1 MDRRRIALTAG
12 LVVALIASLA
22 PVGTSA
28 RGAEARFDRP
38 DGKVRKARIAQLP
51 SQVGK
56 NRMTMVFVELKGR
69 PVAAYVGAAEASGT
83 TLSRERK
90 VAIRQS
96 LGRQQSAVRTAIVR
110 AGGRIRADFTDVL
123 NGYRV
128 EIRGR
133 SIPALGR
140 IPGVQAVHRVPRH
153 VPDNTNVVLETGAA
167 ATWARTGFT
176 GEGVRI
182 AIIDSGINFYHKTF
196 AGAGLAPWEA
206 DDGLTQNEYF
216 PNEKVVGGWDF
227 VGDAYDA
234 GDETPVIAPDPNP
247 LDCKDIDSEVGQHG
261 THVAGTAAGFGV
273 TDAGDAYTG
282 PYTANAI
289 RDADL
294 RIGPGTA
301 PNASILA
308 YRIFGCSGSTFFTLD
323 AIERAVR
330 DGADVINMSLG
341 SNFGSPGTVDALAS
355 DNAVLAGVVVVASA
369 GNSAA
374 SAYITGSPGSS
385 TRTLT
390 VAASDGNPSFPG
402 ARILLDSGG
411 PVRAIN
417 ANDADLPVTGELNVF
432 EDDPTTTGDEETG
445 AGFENLGCDADAYTY
460 NGFSAGQIA
469 VVERGSCA
477 RTDKAAV
484 GDDEGAAAVIMVNT
498 GTTFPPFEGPIYS
511 VGIPF
516 IGVPSSA
523 GTDLAANDGT
533 DATIEGAGG
542 VSNPTYREIAS
553 FSSRGPGRVTQ
564 LVKPDVAAPG
574 VTVVSAFG
582 ATVGQGVGY
591 SGTSMAA
598 PAAAGI
604 VALVR
609 EARPEW
615 GPRAVKAA
623 IVGTAA
629 AGRIEGYTI
638 RSAGAGL
645 VQPLRAVATDV
656 YAVTAAGTASLTFG
670 AVDGKRDPSGTTAFR
685 RSARFR
691 LVNTSD
697 RPLTYTLTNDFRTAT
712 YGVSASISPS
722 VVTLPARSGRDIR
735 VSIRMSETGARDLP
749 NASGQHGPNVD
760 VDASG
765 LYFMP
770 IATVAGT
777 IVARPTVDRPGAETI
792 GIPWHVV
799 PRGTSDIAPVPSSRS
814 GWSIPDPL
822 YASTIRVT
830 NRGVHKGFV
839 DTYAL
844 GLEDGRDDFGAV
856 DLRAG
861 GVQSIPAGVC
871 TGEDDP
877 DDRCI
882 VFALNVWERWD
893 TPAAFELDVLV
904 DLDADGTE
912 DVIIAAL
919 DLGLLGL
926 DEGVLG
932 AVAFDAVT
940 LDVYAVWFA
949 AGGTNGST
957 VLLPILASELGLSSG
972 GDEAFRYWANAW
984 TIYDDDGTGLFV
996 DVMDT
1001 GQREQTEAYGAHV
1014 NVFDPVLSQGD
1025 FRPLKP
1031 GASTTIELTLDPTRY
1046 DPIERAHKGWLV
1058 VSLDDAYGADQ
1069 ADIIPVG
1076 ELTPFN
1082 SRLGAPGSPRDP
1094 GPGRGRGMSGAW
1106 P

>member
-1 MDRRRIALTAG
+1 MDRRRIALAAG
-12 LVVALIASLA
+12 LVVALTASLA
-22 PVGTSA
+22 PVGASA
-28 RGAEARFDRP
+28 RATEARFDRP
-38 DGKVRKARIAQLP
+38 DGKVRKALIAKLP
-51 SQVGK
+51 SQAGK

-69 PVAAYVGAAEASGT
+69 PVAAYEGAAEAAGT

-90 VAIRQS
+90 VVIRQS
-96 LGRQQSAVRTAIVR
+96 LGRQQTAVRTAIVR

-133 SIPALGR
+133 SVAALGR

-153 VPDNTNVVLETGAA
+153 RPDNTNVDLETGAA

-196 AGAGLAPWEA
+196 AGAGLAAWEA
-206 DDGLTQNEYF
+206 DDGLTTNAYF

-227 VGDAYDA
+227 VGDDYDA
-234 GDETPVIAPDPNP
+234 GDENPVVAPDPNP

-273 TDAGDAYTG
+273 TDAGDTYSG
-282 PYTANAI
+282 PLTANAI

-301 PNASILA
+301 PNATLLA
-308 YRIFGCSGSTFFTLD
+308 YRIFGCAGSTYFTLD

-341 SNFGSPGTVDALAS
+341 SSFGSPGSIDALAA

-369 GNSAA
+369 GNSYS

-385 TRTLT
+385 VRTLT
-390 VAASDGNPSFPG
+390 VAASDGNPDYPG
-402 ARILLDSGG
+402 ARIVLASGG
-411 PVRAIN
+411 PVKALN
-417 ANDADLPVTGELNVF
+417 ANDGDLPVTGELNVF
-432 EDDPTTTGDEETG
+432 QDDPNTTGDEETG
-445 AGFENLGCDADAYTY
+445 AGFEDLGCDADAYTY

-469 VVERGSCA
+469 VVRRGSCA
-477 RTDKAAV
+477 RTEKAVV
-484 GDDEGAAAVIMVNT
+484 GDDEGAAAVIMVNS
-498 GTTFPPFEGPIYS
+498 GTDWPPFEGPIHS

-516 IGVPSSA
+516 IGVPSTA
-523 GTDLAANDGT
+523 GADLDANDGE
-533 DATIEGAGG
+533 DATIETAGD
-542 VSNPTYREIAS
+542 VTNPEYRDIAG
-553 FSSRGPGRVTQ
+553 FSSRGPGRVSQ

-574 VTVVSAFG
+574 VSVISAWG
-582 ATVGQGVGY
+582 ATVAQGIGY
-591 SGTSMAA
+591 GGTSMAA
-598 PAAAGI
+598 PATAGI
-604 VALVR
+604 AALVR

-629 AGRIEGYTI
+629 AGKIEDYTI

-656 YAVTAAGTASLTFG
+656 YAVTSEGAASLTFG
-670 AVDGKRDPSGTTAFR
+670 AVDGKRDPSGSVAFR
-685 RSARFR
+685 RSARIR

-697 RPLTYTLTNDFRTAT
+697 RPLTYTLANDFRTET
-712 YGVSASISPS
+712 HGLTASISPS
-722 VVTLPARSGRDIR
+722 VVTIPARSGRDIR
-735 VSIRMSETGARDLP
+735 VSVRMSETGARGLP
-749 NASGQHGPNVD
+749 NSSGQHGPNVD

-765 LYFMP
+765 LPYTP
-770 IATVAGT
+770 VTTVAGT
-777 IVARPTVDRPGAETI
+777 IFARPTVDRDGAETI

-799 PRGTSDIAPVPSSRS
+799 PRGTSDISPVPSTRS

-822 YASTIRVT
+822 YTSTIRVA

-861 GVQSIPAGVC
+861 GVQSIPAGAC
-871 TGEDDP
+871 TGEEDL

-882 VFALNVWERWD
+882 IFALNVWDRWD
-893 TPAAFELDVLV
+893 SPSAYELDVLV

-912 DVIIAAL
+912 DVIVAAL

-932 AVAFDAVT
+932 AVAFDALT
-940 LDVYAVWFA
+940 YDVYALWYA

-972 GDEAFRYWANAW
+972 GNEAFRYWANAW
-984 TIYDDDGTGLFV
+984 TIYDDEGTGLFV

-1001 GQREQTEAYGAHV
+1001 GQREQQEAYGAHV
-1014 NVFDPVLSQGD
+1014 NVFDPVLNQGW
-1025 FRPLKP
+1025 FQPLKP
-1031 GASTTIELTLDPTRY
+1031 GAATTIELTLDPNRY
-1046 DPIERAHKGWLV
+1046 DPIERAHKGWMV
-1058 VSLDDAYGADQ
+1058 VSLDDGYGAAQ
-1069 ADIIPVG
+1069 ADLIPVG
-1076 ELTPFN
+1076 EIPPLK
-1082 SRLGAPGSPRDP
+1082 
-1094 GPGRGRGMSGAW
+1094 
-1106 P
+1106 